1 MKNSSTGRK
10 DSRSSSALQF
20 VQTLAALDERR
31 NRNKLLGY
39 GPYLKQREFHA
50 AGAQH
55 RERLFMAGNQ
65 LGFNIGAAKN
75 DPAVK

>member
-10 DSRSSSALQF
+10 ASRSNSALQF
-20 VQTLAALDERR
+20 AQTLAALDERR
-31 NRNKLLGY
+31 NRNKLRRY
-39 GPYLKQREFHA
+39 DSYLKQKEFHA
-50 AGAQH
+50 AGVRH

-65 LGFNIGAAKN
+65 LGFNVGAAKN

>member
-1 MKNSSTGRK
+1 MKNSLIGRR

-20 VQTLAALDERR
+20 VQTLAVLDERR
-31 NRNKLLGY
+31 NRNKLRGY
-39 GPYLKQREFHA
+39 DPYLKQKEFHA
-50 AGAQH
+50 AGARH